1 MTYSETTELMDNL
14 VHQLILLGLS
24 DNEARG
30 YATLLRFGPLTG
42 YEVARHSGIA
52 RGNVYACLGRLIEK
66 QAVTRTSED
75 HFLALPLE
83 QFAALQQDHFS
94 LATERAH
101 QALQLL
107 QQNPEEAQVVS
118 IVGTETLLQRCTT
131 ILQEAQHPIFLAG
144 FPGELEILAPVL
156 KQAQQRSLSIE
167 AISFGPP
174 PAAVP
179 SAIEH
184 FAADDIRSAQQ
195 GRLLL
200 LAAFPHGIIG
210 FLSEETM
217 KTAGIWAWNRYLA
230 TVIGLYIAHERFT
243 LQLWPRLPVP
253 LQQELTTN
261 LTDLSSR
268 IALAGLS
275 PCQPLHHLLEGALTP
290 SFDGTPS

>member
-1 MTYSETTELMDNL
+1 
-14 VHQLILLGLS
+14 
-24 DNEARG
+24 
-30 YATLLRFGPLTG
+30 
-42 YEVARHSGIA
+42 
-52 RGNVYACLGRLIEK
+52 LIEK
-66 QAVTRTSED
+66 QAVTRTSEE

-83 QFAALQQDHFS
+83 QFVALQQDHFS
-94 LATERAH
+94 LAAEQAN

-107 QQNPEEAQVVS
+107 RQSPEKAQVVS

-131 ILQEAQHPIFLAG
+131 ILQDAQHPIFLAG
-144 FPGELEILAPVL
+144 FPEDLETLVPAL

-200 LAAFPHGIIG
+200 LASFPHGIIG
-210 FLSEETM
+210 FLSEEVM

-243 LQLWPRLPVP
+243 LQLWPRLPAP
-253 LQQELTTN
+253 LQQELMTS

-275 PCQPLHHLLEGALTP
+275 AHRPLRHLLEGALAP
-290 SFDGTPS
+290 SFDKPLEEEK